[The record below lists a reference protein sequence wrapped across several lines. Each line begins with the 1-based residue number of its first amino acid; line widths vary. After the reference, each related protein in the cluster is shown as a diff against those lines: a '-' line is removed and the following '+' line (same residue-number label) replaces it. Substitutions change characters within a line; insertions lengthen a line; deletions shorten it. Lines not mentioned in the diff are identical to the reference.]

1 MSKKN
6 NTNNELSCYTKM
18 PNESTKSYN
27 EFVKIRDLPPN
38 ERNLVKVAENNLKQ
52 KGITQSHPKYA
63 SELKKEH
70 NRLKKLSERWRWQER
85 FHLYDLD
92 KQIDLMKKRDDL
104 FYNLNGT
111 LLDVVE
117 GLIKYANNL
126 LAELI
131 GGAKKQNG
139 EDFSLGTR
147 MKMLNE
153 ITVVIERANNL
164 LCDLCGRSRGKF
176 EFDVDLTGNMD
187 LNVKDNE
194 TEEERL
200 ERYAD
205 YFKRINSK
213 ATSKD
218 NSNST
223 RK

>member
-18 PNESTKSYN
+18 PNESNKSFN
-27 EFVKIRDLPPN
+27 EYCKIRDLPPH
-38 ERNLVKVAENNLKQ
+38 ERTLRKVAERNIAEKGVLK
-52 KGITQSHPKYA
+52 SHKNYP
-63 SELKKEH
+63 SELKKELS
-70 NRLKKLSERWRWQER
+70 RLLKLSERWRWQER
-85 FHLYDLD
+85 FRLYDLD

-153 ITVVIERANNL
+153 ITMVIERANNL

-187 LNVKDNE
+187 MNIKSDE

-200 ERYAD
+200 ERYAS
-205 YFKRINSK
+205 YFEQINSK

-218 NSNST
+218 SNNST
-223 RK
+223 Q

>member
-1 MSKKN
+1 MTKKN
-6 NTNNELSCYTKM
+6 KNDNELSCYTKM
-18 PNESTKSYN
+18 PNESNKSFN
-27 EFVKIRDLPPN
+27 EFTEIRDLPPH
-38 ERNLVKVAENNLKQ
+38 ERNLRKVAEKNLKT
-52 KGITQSHPKYA
+52 KGLTKNDKKYPN
-63 SELKKEH
+63 ELKKEIS
-70 NRLKKLSERWRWQER
+70 RLTSLSAKWRWQER
-85 FHLYDLD
+85 FKLYDLD

-176 EFDVDLTGNMD
+176 EFDIDLAGD
-187 LNVKDNE
+187 VGLNVKNNE
-194 TEEERL
+194 TEEERM
-200 ERYAD
+200 ERAKE
-205 YFKRINSK
+205 YFKTIEKEMREETGEQIK
-213 ATSKD
+213 K
-218 NSNST
+218 
-223 RK
+223 